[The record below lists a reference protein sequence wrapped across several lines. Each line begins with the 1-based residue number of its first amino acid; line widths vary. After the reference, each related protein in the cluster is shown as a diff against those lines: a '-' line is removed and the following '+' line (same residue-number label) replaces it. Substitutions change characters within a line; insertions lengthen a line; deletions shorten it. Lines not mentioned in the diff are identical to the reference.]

1 MAASGVF
8 AVAIMSTMPF
18 AEFVTAYYGVAMIR
32 PIGWITFLTALFL
45 WTALVSRADQ
55 IIMQNGDILNGKVLT
70 MTTNALVLQNENLG
84 TVTLPRARVSN
95 ITFGTVMVKVPVS
108 AAPVTRAMAAPPAGP
123 ATNSMSDLQTMLRGI
138 RDESNMVQQVEVQ
151 VLGSSASP
159 EAVNKFNELLDGLST
174 GKIDMNELRA
184 EAQSAANQLQEY
196 KKEMGPDAGEEV
208 DGYLTVLNSFLQETA
223 QPGTETNSP
232 AH

>member
-1 MAASGVF
+1 M
-8 AVAIMSTMPF
+8 
-18 AEFVTAYYGVAMIR
+18 AYYCVSMITS
-32 PIGWITFLTALFL
+32 IGRISFLAAVIS

-70 MTTNALVLQNENLG
+70 MTTNALVLQNDNLG
-84 TVTLPRARVSN
+84 TVKLPRAKVSN
-95 ITFGTVMVKVPVS
+95 ITFGAVMVKVS
-108 AAPVTRAMAAPPAGP
+108 APVAPAVGGVATPQPAGP
-123 ATNSMSDLQTMLRGI
+123 ETNSMSDLQSMLRGI
-138 RDESNMVQQVEVQ
+138 HDESNLVQQIEAQ

-184 EAQSAANQLQEY
+184 EAQSAANQLQDY

-208 DGYLTVLNSFLQETA
+208 DSYLAVLNNFLQETA
-223 QPGTETNSP
+223 QRDTATNSP